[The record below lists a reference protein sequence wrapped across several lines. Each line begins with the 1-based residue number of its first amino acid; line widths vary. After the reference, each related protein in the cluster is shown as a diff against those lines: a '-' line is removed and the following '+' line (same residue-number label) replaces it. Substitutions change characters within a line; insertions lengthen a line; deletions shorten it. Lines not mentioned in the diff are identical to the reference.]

1 MKTKIPDDGAAFP
14 STRRRERQMFEC
26 INPINGISLRD
37 WFAGQ
42 ALSGM
47 LAGLPDDFDTT
58 PNQFAKAAYLLADT
72 MLKERDIKRE

>member
-1 MKTKIPDDGAAFP
+1 MKTNTVVTDGD
-14 STRRRERQMFEC
+14 SCLCQH
-26 INPINGISLRD
+26 GISLRD

-42 ALSGM
+42 ALSGVFASSAD
-47 LAGLPDDFDTT
+47 LDIS